1 MMTSPFL
8 LAAAFFAQIASGTV
22 SGTVSLPAPDGQPA
36 TVPGVTVTLACEDAQ
51 PAVEVTDEQGHFQFG
66 EAPAGNCT
74 VVADL
79 QGFTSA
85 TKTIVIRANTG
96 IEIALRLELDALHE
110 EVTVVGNAQTIESN
124 PIVAHVET
132 MNAAVMET
140 APIASERFQ
149 DALPL
154 IPGVVRGPDGL
165 VNIGGARSNQSA
177 LRFNNADG
185 TDPVTGDDAVELP
198 IDAVST
204 VEVRGAAFAPEFGLS
219 AGAVTTVDT
228 QRGGESWK
236 FSVNDIEPRIR
247 VRDGDLH
254 GIESWTPRFTAGGP
268 IVKGKVT
275 LLESVQYEYSQ
286 TRTYDLPPLE
296 SDTKLESFESY
307 TRVDVTIAA
316 TNRFTASVLASPRK
330 TTYAG
335 LSPFSPQPVTP
346 DIKSHNAFVTAS
358 DQLVVGAAGLLENL
372 ASVKAFDAT
381 IYPAV
386 GNSPMI
392 LAPEVNS
399 GSYFN
404 SQDRTSRR
412 LEWLTTYAF
421 TPIGPEHLVK
431 MGGGA
436 TYETLSGVS
445 VNRPLAI
452 VREDRT
458 VSSLT
463 TFSGSGAL
471 DHDRT
476 TLRGFAQD
484 AWTASPRLTLLYGAR
499 FDYDSYTGDVNAAPR
514 GTLTAMLTA
523 DGRTVLH
530 SGAGLFY
537 TPVPLNVA
545 AFDQYQERTV
555 TTFQPDG
562 TTRAETMAF
571 PNEAASRLHTPR
583 SVTVNAELDRELAK
597 DLFVRVAV
605 QQRQMRHEP
614 IVTPA
619 PNALLLDTDGQSRYR
634 EGQVTMRYQFH
645 GRDQFVASYT
655 RSSAVGDLN
664 DFNTY
669 FGNIQNPVIRPNQ
682 SGPLPWDAPNRWLF
696 WSSVSL
702 PKGFTV
708 FPVLDVRTGFPYSI
722 VDEDRDFVGARNQAG
737 RYPTF
742 VSIDTQIT
750 KRLRLF
756 NHKAT
761 VGLKIFNLTD
771 HFNPRDFQGNL
782 AAADFEHFYNSVG
795 RTFRGKF
802 VYEF

>member
-1 MMTSPFL
+1 MTSL
-8 LAAAFFAQIASGTV
+8 LLVAAAFLSQIASGVV
-22 SGTVSLPAPDGQPA
+22 SGTVALPAPDGQPA
-36 TVPGVTVTLACEDAQ
+36 TVPGVTVTLTCADAQ
-51 PAVEVTDEQGHFQFG
+51 PEVEVTDEQGHFQF
-66 EAPAGNCT
+66 ARVPVGNCT

-79 QGFTSA
+79 QGFTSP
-85 TKTIVIRANTG
+85 TRTTVVKANAST
-96 IEIALRLELDALHE
+96 EIALLLELEALHE
-110 EVTVVGNAQTIESN
+110 EVTVVGNARTIESN
-124 PIVAHVET
+124 PIVANVET
-132 MNAAVMET
+132 MNAEVMQT

-165 VNIGGARSNQSA
+165 LNIGGARSNQTA

-198 IDAVST
+198 IDAVSS
-204 VEVRGAAFAPEFGLS
+204 VEMHEAAFAPEFGLS
-219 AGAVTTVDT
+219 AGAITTVDT
-228 QRGGESWK
+228 QRGGDRWK
-236 FSVNDIEPRIR
+236 FTINDIEPRIR
-247 VRDGDLH
+247 VRDGDIH
-254 GIESWTPRFTAGGP
+254 GIESWTPRVTGGGP
-268 IVKGKVT
+268 IVTGKVA
-275 LLESVQYEYSQ
+275 LLESVQYEFSQ

-296 SDTKLESFESY
+296 SDTKLQSFESY
-307 TRVDVTIAA
+307 TRVDVTIAP

-335 LSPFSPQPVTP
+335 LNHFNPQPVTP
-346 DIKSHNAFVTAS
+346 DIKSHNVFVTAS
-358 DQLVVGAAGLLENL
+358 DQVVVGANGLLENL
-372 ASVKAFDAT
+372 ASIKAYDTT

-386 GNSPMI
+386 GNGPLI
-392 LAPEVNS
+392 LAPEVNA

-421 TPIGPEHLVK
+421 TPIGPAHLVK
-431 MGGGA
+431 AGGGA
-436 TYETLSGVS
+436 TYETLSGLS
-445 VNRPLAI
+445 VNRPFEI
-452 VREDRT
+452 VRENGT
-458 VSSLT
+458 ISSLT
-463 TFSGSGAL
+463 TFGGSGLL
-471 DHDRT
+471 DRDRT
-476 TLRGFAQD
+476 MLRGFAQD
-484 AWTASPRLTLLYGAR
+484 AWTVAPRLTLLYGAR

-514 GTLTAMLTA
+514 GTVTAMLTA

-530 SGAGLFY
+530 AGAGLFY

-545 AFDQYQERTV
+545 AFDEYQERTV
-555 TTFQPDG
+555 TNFQADG
-562 TTRAETMAF
+562 TTPAETMAF
-571 PNEAASRLHTPR
+571 ANETVSRLHTPR

-597 DLFVRVAV
+597 DLFVRVTI
-605 QQRQMRHEP
+605 QQRHMRREP
-614 IVTPA
+614 IVTVA
-619 PNALLLDTDGQSRYR
+619 PNALLLDADGRSRYR
-634 EGQVTMRYQFH
+634 EAQLTMRYQFH
-645 GRDQFVASYT
+645 GRDQLVGSYT

-669 FGNIQNPVIRPNQ
+669 FGNIQNPVIRANQ
-682 SGPLPWDAPNRWLF
+682 YGPLPWDAPNRWLF
-696 WSSVSL
+696 WTSVSL

-708 FPVLDVRTGFPYSI
+708 FPVLDIRTGFPYSI

-742 VSIDTQIT
+742 VSVDTQVT

-756 NHKAT
+756 KHNAT

-782 AAADFEHFYNSVG
+782 AAADFEHFYNSVS